1 MPAEGRPWPSDDDDD
16 AGLALH
22 DGLHHLGTLVQA
34 GEHGH
39 LLKTRSFHWKPRQP
53 PNVYSPAF
61 NLVFKNILFFWMDLL
76 CLSAYQHNWDEI
88 DGNFGKKT
96 LFKGGPGYEF
106 KLCTKQSVNLR

>member
-39 LLKTRSFHWKPRQP
+39 FLKTRSFHWKPRQP

-61 NLVFKNILFFWMDLL
+61 NLVFKNILFFLDGLALL
-76 CLSAYQHNWDEI
+76 KRLSA
-88 DGNFGKKT
+88 
-96 LFKGGPGYEF
+96 
-106 KLCTKQSVNLR
+106 